1 MTLTLMTMMIMTL
14 MTMMATI
21 MMMTLMTMSPSH
33 NGIGRISFPIRL
45 PSTSSQAG
53 PAQGDLRL
61 LFVVKVILRTLKII
75 LFTQQP
81 TQRHGCV
88 RCQGGDCRCRLLPHP
103 GGQDWRAA
111 GERRRLPRETLSSP
125 MRRAAGEW
133 ERSNQVGGWER
144 EVGGWER
151 GSPAATSP
159 FSSQAASGSSGSGSR
174 CQQAPIKPRRSPA
187 RPPATR

>member
-1 MTLTLMTMMIMTL
+1 MTIMTL
-14 MTMMATI
+14 MTMVATI

-33 NGIGRISFPIRL
+33 NWIGRIRFPIRL

-53 PAQGDLRL
+53 PVQGDLRL
-61 LFVVKVILRTLKII
+61 QSCFTTLKLI

-88 RCQGGDCRCRLLPHP
+88 RCQGGDCRCRLLPHASN
-103 GGQDWRAA
+103 QDWRAA

-159 FSSQAASGSSGSGSR
+159 FSSQAASGSSGSASR
-174 CQQAPIKPRRSPA
+174 SQQAPVKPRRSPA

>member
-1 MTLTLMTMMIMTL
+1 MMMIMTL
-14 MTMMATI
+14 MTFMATI
-21 MMMTLMTMSPSH
+21 MMTTLMTMSPSH
-33 NGIGRISFPIRL
+33 NWIGRIRFPIRL

-53 PAQGDLRL
+53 PVQGDLRL
-61 LFVVKVILRTLKII
+61 QSCFTTLKLI

-88 RCQGGDCRCRLLPHP
+88 RCQGGDCRCRLLPHAS
-103 GGQDWRAA
+103 GQDWRAA

-159 FSSQAASGSSGSGSR
+159 FSSQAASGSSGSASR
-174 CQQAPIKPRRSPA
+174 SQQAPVKPRRSPA

>member
-1 MTLTLMTMMIMTL
+1 
-14 MTMMATI
+14 

-33 NGIGRISFPIRL
+33 NWIGRIRFPIRL

-53 PAQGDLRL
+53 PVQGDLRL
-61 LFVVKVILRTLKII
+61 QSCFTTLKLI

-88 RCQGGDCRCRLLPHP
+88 RCQGGDCRCRLLPHAS
-103 GGQDWRAA
+103 GQDWRAA

-174 CQQAPIKPRRSPA
+174 SQQAPVKPRRSPA

>member
-1 MTLTLMTMMIMTL
+1 
-14 MTMMATI
+14 

-33 NGIGRISFPIRL
+33 NWIGRIRFPIRL

-53 PAQGDLRL
+53 PVQGDLRL
-61 LFVVKVILRTLKII
+61 QSCFTTLKLI

-88 RCQGGDCRCRLLPHP
+88 RCQGGDCRCRLLPHAS
-103 GGQDWRAA
+103 GQDWRPA

-125 MRRAAGEW
+125 MRRAAGDW

-159 FSSQAASGSSGSGSR
+159 FSSQAGSGSSGSASR
-174 CQQAPIKPRRSPA
+174 SQQAPVKPRRSPA